1 MQIDVVCEG
10 TSAFTKR
17 HNASKHMQAGAR
29 QVLISVPKQN
39 AGATVLCGVNHG
51 VLSSGHRIV

>member
-39 AGATVLCGVNHG
+39 AGATVL
-51 VLSSGHRIV
+51 